1 MNQMMFSDIRIY
13 IVHSAMA
20 SQKVCSSGELI
31 LVVIYLLMTAVGYPT
46 STLEVPTGTLDRMQR
61 LKTFPPGKLELK

>member
-1 MNQMMFSDIRIY
+1 
-13 IVHSAMA
+13 MA
-20 SQKVCSSGELI
+20 SQKVFSSGELI

-46 STLEVPTGTLDRMQR
+46 STPEVPTGTLDRMQR